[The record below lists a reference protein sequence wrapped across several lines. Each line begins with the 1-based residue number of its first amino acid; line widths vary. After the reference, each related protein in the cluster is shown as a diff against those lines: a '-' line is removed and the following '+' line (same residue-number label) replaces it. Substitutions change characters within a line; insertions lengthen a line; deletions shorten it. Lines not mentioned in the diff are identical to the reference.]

1 MSKIRV
7 KSVGKTLEK
16 QTIDGK
22 SIVFRYPK
30 PSDTAHMVKTINSL
44 INERVDIAKTTKVT
58 FKEEKEWLVNVLKS
72 IRKKERIM
80 IVVEVDGV
88 VVGSCEVIKDT
99 YDVSRHV
106 GTLGIGLRK
115 EIRGIGIGKKLVE
128 LCLTNSKK
136 KLGLKIIKLYV
147 FNTNK
152 TARSF
157 YKRFGFKEAGRIQRG
172 VYHNFRY
179 KDDIIMIKWL

>member
-1 MSKIRV
+1 MSKIRT
-7 KSVGKTLEK
+7 KPTGKTLKK
-16 QTIDGK
+16 QTIGGK

-30 PSDTAHMVKTINSL
+30 PSDADQMVKTINSL
-44 INERVDIAKTTKVT
+44 INEQADIAKIKRVT
-58 FKEEKEWLVNVLKS
+58 LKEERKWLDNILKL
-72 IRKKERIM
+72 IRKKETMM
-80 IVVEVDGV
+80 IVIEVDGIPM
-88 VVGSCEVIKDT
+88 GSCEVAKDT
-99 YDVSRHV
+99 FDVSRHV

-115 EIRGIGIGKKLVE
+115 EIRGMGIGKNLVK
-128 LCLTNSKK
+128 LCLTESKK

-157 YKRFGFKEAGRIQRG
+157 YKGLGFKEAGRIQSG

-179 KDDIIMIKWL
+179 KDDIIMVKRI